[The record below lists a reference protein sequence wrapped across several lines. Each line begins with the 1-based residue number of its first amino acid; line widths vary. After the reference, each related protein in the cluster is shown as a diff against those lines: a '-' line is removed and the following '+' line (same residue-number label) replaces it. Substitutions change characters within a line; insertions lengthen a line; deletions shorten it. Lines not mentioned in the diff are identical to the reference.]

1 MDHSDGVST
10 MRLYGATIALV
21 SGLYSAYL
29 SVTGMA
35 MTAGA
40 WFMLALGVV
49 VFVHGV
55 VLLTPAADRLGDDS
69 GPLMLG
75 YAALMLLN
83 QLRLQFTVG
92 TGMTNGGMGEMGSMG
107 PTAMMGTDLGM
118 VAIAALMLAS
128 GVVMTIR
135 DGGM

>member
-107 PTAMMGTDLGM
+107 PTAMMGTDPGM

-128 GVVMTIR
+128 GVIMTIR